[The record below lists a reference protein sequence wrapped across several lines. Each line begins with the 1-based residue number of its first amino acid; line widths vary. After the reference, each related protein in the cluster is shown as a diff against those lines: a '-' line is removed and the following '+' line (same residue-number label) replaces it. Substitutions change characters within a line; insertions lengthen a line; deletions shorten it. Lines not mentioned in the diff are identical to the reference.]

1 MIINKVNTIL
11 CFAVPPERP
20 LNKQDKV
27 VLQDTVETLYKSYL
41 RKLDIELN
49 KALNDY
55 NELLD
60 IQGFSIAS
68 NNDHEL
74 KVTIKNTKRVI
85 NRYKLIKDE
94 INGWIDEI
102 NEFIKK
108 GIFDYKF
115 VNNTRK
121 YKEIVPY
128 KPLNIEKIREKFQ
141 AYK

>member
-1 MIINKVNTIL
+1 MIINKVNSIL

>member
-74 KVTIKNTKRVI
+74 KVTIKNTKRII

>member
-1 MIINKVNTIL
+1 MIINKVNSIL

-74 KVTIKNTKRVI
+74 KVTIKNIKRII